1 MAGVHF
7 PINALYSLVK
17 HHISMYKRYDTSN
30 DAEFSLL
37 FFEYGGGTPK
47 TITHVFKKV
56 LRDADVIF
64 NVGDDFILFLPY
76 TDWNGAIKVLEGL
89 ETFLERT
96 EKDTIVTFPDDHK
109 DAREL
114 LILLNSQIER
124 CYDKTISISLM

>member
-7 PINALYSLVK
+7 PINSLYSLVK
-17 HHISMYKRYDTSN
+17 HHIGMNKRYDTSN
-30 DAEFSLL
+30 EAEFSIL
-37 FFEYGGGTPK
+37 FFEYTGGTPK

-89 ETFLERT
+89 STFLERT
-96 EKDTIVTFPDDHK
+96 EEDTIVTYPDDSD

-114 LILLNSQIER
+114 LILLNRNIEQY
-124 CYDKTISISLM
+124 YDKTINFSLL